1 MLQPQSLYLYK
12 NSKPSCQVTG
22 GLACIIS
29 LAVVLQLSVLRLF
42 CNNSSCVCSFS
53 ILELSQFHN
62 LVYGSAE
69 AVGVLASCSG
79 IVWLA
84 ATTTLN

>member
-1 MLQPQSLYLYK
+1 MYHI
-12 NSKPSCQVTG
+12 SCGCSAIV
-22 GLACIIS
+22 C
-29 LAVVLQLSVLRLF
+29 LAVVLQLYLLRLF

-69 AVGVLASCSG
+69 AVGILASCSG